1 MPPRPRIALACA
13 TPGERAAIAKWLN
26 ASDYHAITI
35 TDLARIDDELIAT
48 PFEALVVDVALAPG
62 ADDLGRL
69 VRFLGPNRPVV
80 VLGDAHR
87 LPSVTRGDLSVMGRP
102 LTSASVL
109 LSVGLALAEGRPSR
123 RAPRKPVGAIP
134 ASAHGMTATVLE
146 ASPLGVG
153 IELASARSAMLPPYF
168 KLRIPHLGV
177 HVVVKRAWRAS
188 AASDS
193 TRCGGTVEGDLPD
206 ATRPWVEFAR
216 AAADANVASAR
227 RFTPKGL
234 GS

>member
-1 MPPRPRIALACA
+1 V
-13 TPGERAAIAKWLN
+13 AIAKWLA
-26 ASDYHAITI
+26 ASDYQAIPI
-35 TDLARIDDELIAT
+35 SDIARIDDELIAT
-48 PFEALVVDVALAPG
+48 PFEALVVDVTLVPG
-62 ADDLGRL
+62 TDDLSSL

-87 LPSVTRGDLSVMGRP
+87 LPSAARGDLSVIARP
-102 LTSASVL
+102 LTSTGVL
-109 LSVGLALAEGRPSR
+109 LAVGLALAEGRPSR

-146 ASPLGVG
+146 ASALGVG
-153 IELASARSAMLPPYF
+153 IQLASARSASLPPYF

-188 AASDS
+188 AAAHS

-206 ATRPWVEFAR
+206 ATRPWSEFAR
-216 AAADANVASAR
+216 AAADTSVSPAR
-227 RFTPKGL
+227 RFNP
-234 GS
+234 